1 MAPTKMVVDVI
12 TGEAVVVALTPEE
25 IAALPPPAPPPP
37 IEVSFLQFI
46 LAARRLNFITHSEAV
61 SAVKLRI
68 MPPAF
73 AQALSYLPEE
83 ARMEAELRFAGM
95 TRIVSSDPLME
106 LVVQAGIAT
115 KEQLHAVFALA
126 ESIV

>member
-1 MAPTKMVVDVI
+1 MHRIVVDVM
-12 TGEAVVVALTPEE
+12 TGEVVHVELTPEE
-25 IAALPPPAPPPP
+25 IAALPAPQPPPP

-61 SAVKLRI
+61 SAFKLRV
-68 MPPAF
+68 MPASF
-73 AQALSYLPEE
+73 EQALSYLPEE

-95 TRIVSSDPLME
+95 TRVVSSDPLME

-126 ESIV
+126 ESIE

>member
-1 MAPTKMVVDVI
+1 MKRTEINVI
-12 TGEAVVVALTPEE
+12 TGEVVVVDMTQEE
-25 IAALPPPAPPPP
+25 IAALPAPQPPPP
-37 IEVSFLQFI
+37 IVVSFLQFI

-95 TRIVSSDPLME
+95 TQIVSSDPLME

-115 KEQLHAVFALA
+115 KEQLDGVFALA

>member
-1 MAPTKMVVDVI
+1 MHRMVVDVI
-12 TGEAVVVALTPEE
+12 TGEVVHVELTPEE
-25 IAALPPPAPPPP
+25 IAALPPPQPPPP

-46 LAARRLNFITHSEAV
+46 LAARRLNFITHSEAI
-61 SAVKLRI
+61 SAAQLRI

-73 AQALSYLPEE
+73 VQALSYLPEE

-106 LVVQAGIAT
+106 LVAQAGIAT
-115 KEQLHAVFALA
+115 KEQLDGVFALA